1 MKPET
6 GAFPAKSRELLGR
19 TYNLKA
25 IADYET
31 APGSNVTVAQ
41 ATEAIDMARRFV
53 AAVIALI
60 PTVP

>member
-1 MKPET
+1 MKDEPAITQEIR
-6 GAFPAKSRELLGR
+6 AFLGR
-19 TYNLKA
+19 TYNLEA

-41 ATEAIDMARRFV
+41 ATEAIDAARRFV

-60 PTVP
+60 PNVP